1 MYNFDTDLINKYE
14 QIKHKIYVEYCN
26 NNITLIQ
33 REILLKHAQNDIFN
47 NEFNFI
53 IESDDDGTSS
63 AIIEQK
69 QLKSMTR
76 VRMLGK
82 LASEKKDLIEESIKN
97 IDEEKRND
105 IHFIFLNRDD
115 EIDSIIKILD
125 YFYKFITDPSSDS
138 ENYNHRKD
146 DLIAE
151 LNDSCKNVKIESYS
165 INSYNNKF
173 KVEFNDSEINQYE
186 KKYNMA
192 FSSSHIKDIL
202 EKYPDNAA
210 IIKNSYTDFF
220 RWFGVLLGYKNMYFN
235 QMCRSVKISEIYQN
249 QLYEDYNNNK
259 SSYGDLRSGNTLLQK
274 LFQSVYKEYYDILN
288 SKFEY

>member
-1 MYNFDTDLINKYE
+1 MYNFDNDLIDKYE

-26 NNITLIQ
+26 NNITLNQ

-53 IESDDDGTSS
+53 IESDENGTST

-69 QLKSMTR
+69 QLKSMAR

-105 IHFIFLNRDD
+105 IHFIFLNRED
-115 EIDSIIKILD
+115 EIESIIKIID
-125 YFYKFITDPSSDS
+125 YFYKFIIDPSSDS

-186 KKYNMA
+186 KKYNIA
-192 FSSSHIKDIL
+192 FSSSHIEDIFL
-202 EKYPDNAA
+202 KYPDNIA
-210 IIKNSYTDFF
+210 IIKNSYNDFF
-220 RWFGVLLGYKNMYFN
+220 RWFDVLLGYKNMYFN
-235 QMCRSVKISEIYQN
+235 QMSRSVKISEVYQN

-259 SSYGDLRSGNTLLQK
+259 SSYSDLRSGNTLLQK

>member
-1 MYNFDTDLINKYE
+1 MYNFDNDLIDKYE

-26 NNITLIQ
+26 NNITLNQ

-53 IESDDDGTSS
+53 IESDENGTST

-69 QLKSMTR
+69 QLKSMAR

-105 IHFIFLNRDD
+105 IHFIFLNRED
-115 EIDSIIKILD
+115 EIESIIKIID
-125 YFYKFITDPSSDS
+125 YFYKFIIDPSSDS

-186 KKYNMA
+186 KKYNIA
-192 FSSSHIKDIL
+192 FSSSHIEDIFL
-202 EKYPDNAA
+202 KYPDNIA
-210 IIKNSYTDFF
+210 IIKNSYNDFF
-220 RWFGVLLGYKNMYFN
+220 RWFDVLLGYKNMYFN
-235 QMCRSVKISEIYQN
+235 QMSRSVKISEVYQN

-259 SSYGDLRSGNTLLQK
+259 SSYNDLRSGNTLLQK

>member
-1 MYNFDTDLINKYE
+1 MYNFDNNLIYKYE
-14 QIKHKIYVEYCN
+14 KIKHKIYVEYCN

-53 IESDDDGTSS
+53 IESDDDGTSY

-69 QLKSMTR
+69 QLKSMAR

-202 EKYPDNAA
+202 EKYPDNVA

-220 RWFGVLLGYKNMYFN
+220 RWFDILLGYKNMYFN

-259 SSYGDLRSGNTLLQK
+259 SSYSDLRSGNTLLQK
-274 LFQSVYKEYYDILN
+274 LFQPVYKEYYDVIN

>member
-1 MYNFDTDLINKYE
+1 MYNFDNDLIDKYE

-26 NNITLIQ
+26 NNITLNQ
-33 REILLKHAQNDIFN
+33 REILLKRAQNDIFN

-53 IESDDDGTSS
+53 IESDENGTSS
-63 AIIEQK
+63 DIIEQK
-69 QLKSMTR
+69 QLKSMAR
-76 VRMLGK
+76 VRMLRK
-82 LASEKKDLIEESIKN
+82 LALEKKDLIEESIKN

-115 EIDSIIKILD
+115 EVNSIIKILD

-202 EKYPDNAA
+202 EKYPDNVA
-210 IIKNSYTDFF
+210 IIRNSYTDFF

-259 SSYGDLRSGNTLLQK
+259 SSYSDLRSGNTLLQK
-274 LFQSVYKEYYDILN
+274 LFQPVYKEYYDVIN

>member
-1 MYNFDTDLINKYE
+1 MYNFDNDLIDKYE

-26 NNITLIQ
+26 NNITLNQ
-33 REILLKHAQNDIFN
+33 REILLNRAQNDIFN

-53 IESDDDGTSS
+53 IESDKNGTSS

-69 QLKSMTR
+69 QLKSMAI

-82 LASEKKDLIEESIKN
+82 SASEKKDLIEESIKN

-115 EIDSIIKILD
+115 EVNSIIKILD
-125 YFYKFITDPSSDS
+125 YFYKFITDPSTDS

-165 INSYNNKF
+165 INSYINKF

-202 EKYPDNAA
+202 EKYPDNVA

-259 SSYGDLRSGNTLLQK
+259 SSYSDLRSGNTLLQK
-274 LFQSVYKEYYDILN
+274 LFQSVYKEYYDVIN

>member
-1 MYNFDTDLINKYE
+1 MYNFDNDLIDKYE

-26 NNITLIQ
+26 NNITLNQ
-33 REILLKHAQNDIFN
+33 REILLKRAQNDIFN

-53 IESDDDGTSS
+53 IESDENGTSS
-63 AIIEQK
+63 DIIEQK
-69 QLKSMTR
+69 QLNSMAR

-115 EIDSIIKILD
+115 EVNSIIKILD

-186 KKYNMA
+186 KKYNIA

-202 EKYPDNAA
+202 EKYPDNVA

-220 RWFGVLLGYKNMYFN
+220 RWFDILLGYKNMYFN

-259 SSYGDLRSGNTLLQK
+259 SSYSDLRSGNTLLQK
-274 LFQSVYKEYYDILN
+274 LFQSVYKEYYDVIN

>member
-26 NNITLIQ
+26 NNITLIK

-151 LNDSCKNVKIESYS
+151 LNSSCKNVKIESCS

-173 KVEFNDSEINQYE
+173 KVEFNDSEISQYE

-192 FSSSHIKDIL
+192 FSSSHLDDIL
-202 EKYPDNAA
+202 EKYPDNIA
-210 IIKNSYTDFF
+210 IIKNSYNDFF
-220 RWFGVLLGYKNMYFN
+220 RWFDVLLGYKNMYFN
-235 QMCRSVKISEIYQN
+235 QMSRSVKISEIYQN

>member
-1 MYNFDTDLINKYE
+1 MPE
-14 QIKHKIYVEYCN
+14 
-26 NNITLIQ
+26 
-33 REILLKHAQNDIFN
+33 
-47 NEFNFI
+47 
-53 IESDDDGTSS
+53 
-63 AIIEQK
+63 
-69 QLKSMTR
+69 
-76 VRMLGK
+76 
-82 LASEKKDLIEESIKN
+82 
-97 IDEEKRND
+97 
-105 IHFIFLNRDD
+105 
-115 EIDSIIKILD
+115 
-125 YFYKFITDPSSDS
+125 
-138 ENYNHRKD
+138 
-146 DLIAE
+146 
-151 LNDSCKNVKIESYS
+151 IESYS

-202 EKYPDNAA
+202 EKYPDNVV

-259 SSYGDLRSGNTLLQK
+259 SSYSDLRSGNTLLQK
-274 LFQSVYKEYYDILN
+274 LFQPVYKEYYDVIN